1 MALVLNEEQQSLKD
15 IAKEFLQKNAP
26 VTHFREIRDTE
37 NELGYDPDL
46 WKQMVDLGWSGILVP
61 EEYGG
66 FDFGMVGMG
75 SILEEMGKMLTPSP
89 LFSTGVLGASLISLG
104 GNDKQKQT
112 YLPQIVDGSIT
123 TALALEEGNRHSP
136 LSINTEAKKDGKNYT
151 LTGNKT
157 FVIDGH
163 SSNLLIVAART
174 SGSENDS
181 SGITLFLV
189 DPSINGAEVNKTS
202 MVDSRNSA
210 NITLNKVIVSL
221 DDILGEENNG
231 AALLEEVLDRAQIA
245 ISAEMLGNASQA
257 FDITLE
263 YLKERKQFGAVI
275 GSFQALQHR
284 AAEMYSELELTKSS
298 VIAACV
304 AADEQ
309 SNDLRRMASL
319 AKFKA
324 GETNH
329 LVTNEAVQMHGGV
342 GVTDE
347 YDVGLYLKRARVTE
361 QIFGNS
367 EYHLDRYACLLYT
380 SPSPRD

>member
-26 VTHFREIRDTE
+26 VTHFREIRDNE
-37 NELGYDPDL
+37 SELGYDPDL

-89 LFSTGVLGASLISLG
+89 LFSTGVLGVSLISLG
-104 GNDKQKQT
+104 GNEKQKQT

-189 DPSINGAEVNKTS
+189 DPSIDGVQVSKTS

-210 NITLNKVIVSL
+210 NITLNEVIVSL
-221 DDILGEENNG
+221 DDVLGEENNG

-367 EYHLDRYACLLYT
+367 EYHLDRYASLSEY
-380 SPSPRD
+380 

>member
-1 MALVLNEEQQSLKD
+1 MALILNEEQQSLKD
-15 IAKEFLQKNAP
+15 IAREFLQKNAP
-26 VTHFREIRDTE
+26 VTHFREIRDTK
-37 NELGYDPDL
+37 NELGYDEVL
-46 WKQMVDLGWSGILVP
+46 WKEMVNLGWSGILIP

-75 SILEEMGKMLTPSP
+75 SIFEEMGKTLTPSP

-104 GNDKQKQT
+104 GNNTQKQSL
-112 YLPQIVDGSIT
+112 LPKIVDGSLT

-136 LSINTEAKKDGKNYT
+136 YSINTKAVKDGDNFKIS
-151 LTGNKT
+151 GEKT

-163 SSNLLIVAART
+163 TAGLLIVAART
-174 SGSENDS
+174 DGSIDDS
-181 SGITLFLV
+181 SGISLFLV
-189 DPSINGAEVNKTS
+189 DPKSKGIEITKTS
-202 MVDSRNSA
+202 MVDSRNAASIQFKDA
-210 NITLNKVIVSL
+210 IVSSSE
-221 DDILGEENNG
+221 ILGEQNNG
-231 AALLEEVLDRAQIA
+231 AGILEEVLDRAQIA

-275 GSFQALQHR
+275 GTFQALQHR

-298 VIAACV
+298 VIAACNAV
-304 AADEQ
+304 DEN
-309 SNDLRRMASL
+309 SNDLKRMASL

-324 GETNH
+324 GETNY

-347 YDVGLYLKRARVTE
+347 YDVGLYMKRARVTE

-367 EYHLDRYACLLYT
+367 EYHLDRYATLSDY
-380 SPSPRD
+380 

>member
-1 MALVLNEEQQSLKD
+1 MALILNEEQQSLKD
-15 IAKEFLQKNAP
+15 IAREFLQKNAP
-26 VTHFREIRDTE
+26 VTHFRKIRDTE
-37 NELGYDPDL
+37 NEHGYDEAL
-46 WKQMVDLGWSGILVP
+46 WKEMVDLGWSGILIP

-75 SILEEMGKMLTPSP
+75 SIFEEMGKTLTPSP

-104 GNDKQKQT
+104 GNDSQKQSL
-112 YLPQIVDGSIT
+112 LPKIVDGSLT
-123 TALALEEGNRHSP
+123 TALALEEGSRHSP
-136 LSINTEAKKDGKNYT
+136 FSINTKAVKDGDNFKIS
-151 LTGNKT
+151 GKKT

-163 SSNLLIVAART
+163 TAGLLIVAART
-174 SGSENDS
+174 EGSVDDS
-181 SGITLFLV
+181 SGISLFLV
-189 DPSINGAEVNKTS
+189 DPNSEGIEITRTS
-202 MVDSRNSA
+202 MVDSRNA
-210 NITLNKVIVSL
+210 ALIQFKDAMVSSSE
-221 DDILGEENNG
+221 ILGEQNNG
-231 AALLEEVLDRAQIA
+231 AGILEEVLDRAQIA

-275 GSFQALQHR
+275 GTFQALQHR

-298 VIAACV
+298 VIAACNAV
-304 AADEQ
+304 DEN
-309 SNDLRRMASL
+309 SNDLKRMASL

-324 GETNH
+324 GETNY

-347 YDVGLYLKRARVTE
+347 YDVGLYMKRARVTE

-367 EYHLDRYACLLYT
+367 EYHLDRYATLSDY
-380 SPSPRD
+380 

>member
-1 MALVLNEEQQSLKD
+1 MALILNEEQQSLKD
-15 IAKEFLQKNAP
+15 IAREFLQKNAP
-26 VTHFREIRDTE
+26 VTHFREIRDTK
-37 NELGYDPDL
+37 NELGYDEAL
-46 WKQMVDLGWSGILVP
+46 WKEMVDLGWSGILIP

-75 SILEEMGKMLTPSP
+75 SIFEEMGKTLTPSP

-104 GNDKQKQT
+104 GNNSQKQSL
-112 YLPQIVDGSIT
+112 LPKIVDGSLT

-136 LSINTEAKKDGKNYT
+136 YSINTKAVKDGDNFKIS
-151 LTGNKT
+151 GEKT

-163 SSNLLIVAART
+163 TAGLLIVAART
-174 SGSENDS
+174 DGSIDDS
-181 SGITLFLV
+181 SGISLFLV
-189 DPSINGAEVNKTS
+189 DPNSKSIEITKTS
-202 MVDSRNSA
+202 MVDSRNAASIKFKDA
-210 NITLNKVIVSL
+210 IVSSSE
-221 DDILGEENNG
+221 ILGEQNNG
-231 AALLEEVLDRAQIA
+231 AGILEEVLDRAQIA

-275 GSFQALQHR
+275 GTFQALQHR

-298 VIAACV
+298 VIAACNAV
-304 AADEQ
+304 DEN
-309 SNDLRRMASL
+309 SNDLKRMASL

-324 GETNH
+324 GETNY

-347 YDVGLYLKRARVTE
+347 YDVGLYMKRARVTE

-367 EYHLDRYACLLYT
+367 EYHLDRYATLSDY
-380 SPSPRD
+380 

>member
-37 NELGYDPDL
+37 SELGYDPDL

-189 DPSINGAEVNKTS
+189 DPSINGVEVNKTS

-210 NITLNKVIVSL
+210 NITLNEVIVSL
-221 DDILGEENNG
+221 DDVLGEENNG

-367 EYHLDRYACLLYT
+367 EYHLDRYASLSEY
-380 SPSPRD
+380 

>member
-1 MALVLNEEQQSLKD
+1 MALILSEEQQSLKD
-15 IAKEFLQKNAP
+15 IASEFLQSNAP
-26 VTHFREIRDTE
+26 ITHFREIRDTQ
-37 NELGYDPDL
+37 NELGYDESL
-46 WKQMVDLGWSGILVP
+46 WMEMVNLGWSGILIP

-75 SILEEMGKMLTPSP
+75 SILEEAGKTLTPSP
-89 LFSTGVLGASLISLG
+89 LFSTGVLGASLLTLG
-104 GNDKQKQT
+104 GNDSQKQA
-112 YLPQIVDGSIT
+112 YLPQIVDGTLT
-123 TALALEEGNRHSP
+123 TALALEESNRHAP
-136 LSINTEAKKDGKNYT
+136 YSIDTQAKKNGDQFIISGCKN
-151 LTGNKT
+151 

-174 SGSENDS
+174 EGSVNDE

-189 DPSINGAEVNKTS
+189 NSDSQGVEITKTS
-202 MVDSRNSA
+202 MVDSRNAA
-210 NITLNKVIVSL
+210 NIKFSDVTVSS
-221 DDILGEENNG
+221 DNILGEENNG
-231 AALLEEVLDRAQIA
+231 ASLLEVVLDRAQIA

-257 FDITLE
+257 FNLTLE

-275 GSFQALQHR
+275 GTFQALQHR

-298 VIAACV
+298 VIAACNAV
-304 AADEQ
+304 DEN

-319 AKFKA
+319 AKFKS

-329 LVTNEAVQMHGGV
+329 LITNEAVQMHGGV

-347 YDVGLYLKRARVTE
+347 YDVGLFMKRARVTE

-367 EYHLDRYACLLYT
+367 EYHIDRYATLSDY
-380 SPSPRD
+380 

>member
-1 MALVLNEEQQSLKD
+1 MALILNEEQQSLKD
-15 IAKEFLQKNAP
+15 IASEFLQSNAP
-26 VTHFREIRDTE
+26 VTHFREIRDTQ
-37 NELGYDPDL
+37 NELGYDESL
-46 WKQMVDLGWSGILVP
+46 WMEMVNLGWSGILIP

-75 SILEEMGKMLTPSP
+75 SILEEAGKTLTPSP
-89 LFSTGVLGASLISLG
+89 LFSTGVLGASLLTLG
-104 GNDKQKQT
+104 GNDSQKQT
-112 YLPQIVDGSIT
+112 YLPQIVDGTLT
-123 TALALEEGNRHSP
+123 TALALEESNRHSP
-136 LSINTEAKKDGKNYT
+136 YSIDTQAKKNGDQFIISGCKN
-151 LTGNKT
+151 

-174 SGSENDS
+174 EGSVNDE

-189 DPSINGAEVNKTS
+189 NSDSQGVEITKTS
-202 MVDSRNSA
+202 MVDSRNAA
-210 NITLNKVIVSL
+210 NIKFSDVAVSS
-221 DDILGEENNG
+221 DNILGEENNG
-231 AALLEEVLDRAQIA
+231 ASLLEVVLDRAQIA

-257 FDITLE
+257 FNLTLE

-275 GSFQALQHR
+275 GTFQALQHR

-298 VIAACV
+298 VIAACNAV
-304 AADEQ
+304 DEN

-319 AKFKA
+319 AKFKS

-329 LVTNEAVQMHGGV
+329 LITNEAVQMHGGV

-347 YDVGLYLKRARVTE
+347 YDVGLFMKRARVTE

-367 EYHLDRYACLLYT
+367 EYHIDRYATLSDY
-380 SPSPRD
+380 

>member
-1 MALVLNEEQQSLKD
+1 MALILNEEQQSLKD
-15 IAKEFLQKNAP
+15 IASEFLQSNAP
-26 VTHFREIRDTE
+26 ITHFREIRDTQ
-37 NELGYDPDL
+37 NELGYDESL
-46 WKQMVDLGWSGILVP
+46 WMEMVNLGWSGILIP

-75 SILEEMGKMLTPSP
+75 SILEEAGKTLTPSP
-89 LFSTGVLGASLISLG
+89 LFSTGVLGASLLTLG
-104 GNDKQKQT
+104 GNDSQKQS
-112 YLPQIVDGSIT
+112 YLPQIVDGTLT
-123 TALALEEGNRHSP
+123 TALALEESNRHSP
-136 LSINTEAKKDGKNYT
+136 YSIDTQAKKNGDQFIISGCKN
-151 LTGNKT
+151 

-174 SGSENDS
+174 EGSVNDE

-189 DPSINGAEVNKTS
+189 NSDNQGVEITKTS
-202 MVDSRNSA
+202 MVDSRNAA
-210 NITLNKVIVSL
+210 NIKFSDVTVSS
-221 DDILGEENNG
+221 DNILGEENNG
-231 AALLEEVLDRAQIA
+231 ASLLEVVLDRAQIA

-257 FDITLE
+257 FNLTLE

-275 GSFQALQHR
+275 GTFQALQHR

-298 VIAACV
+298 VIAACNAV
-304 AADEQ
+304 DEN

-319 AKFKA
+319 AKFKS

-329 LVTNEAVQMHGGV
+329 LITNEAVQMHGGV

-347 YDVGLYLKRARVTE
+347 YDVGLFMKRARVTE

-367 EYHLDRYACLLYT
+367 EYHIDRYATLSDY
-380 SPSPRD
+380 

>member
-1 MALVLNEEQQSLKD
+1 MALILNEEQQSLKD
-15 IAKEFLQKNAP
+15 IAKEFLQNNAP
-26 VTHFREIRDTE
+26 ITHFREIRDTE
-37 NELGYDPDL
+37 NELGYDESL
-46 WKQMVDLGWSGILVP
+46 WKEMVNLGWSGILVP

-75 SILEEMGKMLTPSP
+75 SILEEAGKTLTPSP
-89 LFSTGVLGASLISLG
+89 LFSTGVLGASLLTLG
-104 GNDKQKQT
+104 GTDHQKQT
-112 YLPQIVDGSIT
+112 YLPKIVDGTLT
-123 TALALEEGNRHSP
+123 TALALEESNRHAP
-136 LSINTEAKKDGKNYT
+136 NSIETQAKKDGNNFVIS
-151 LTGNKT
+151 GNKN

-174 SGSENDS
+174 EGSANDA

-189 DPSINGAEVNKTS
+189 DSDNPDVEITKTS
-202 MVDSRNSA
+202 MVDSRNAA
-210 NITLNKVIVSL
+210 NIKFNDVAVTSDN
-221 DDILGEENNG
+221 ILGEENNG
-231 AALLEEVLDRAQIA
+231 ASVLEMVLDRAQIA

-257 FDITLE
+257 FDLTLA

-275 GSFQALQHR
+275 GTFQALQHR

-298 VIAACV
+298 VIAACNAV
-304 AADEQ
+304 DQ
-309 SNDLRRMASL
+309 NSNDLRRMASL
-319 AKFKA
+319 AKFKS

-347 YDVGLYLKRARVTE
+347 YDVGLFMKRARVTE

-367 EYHLDRYACLLYT
+367 EYHIDRYATLSDY
-380 SPSPRD
+380 

>member
-1 MALVLNEEQQSLKD
+1 MALILNEEQQSLKD
-15 IAKEFLQKNAP
+15 IAREFLQNNAP

-37 NELGYDPDL
+37 NELGYDESL
-46 WKQMVDLGWSGILVP
+46 WKEMVNLGWSGILIP

-75 SILEEMGKMLTPSP
+75 SILEEAGKTLTPSP
-89 LFSTGVLGASLISLG
+89 LFSTGVLGASLLTLG
-104 GNDKQKQT
+104 GTDAQKQT
-112 YLPQIVDGSIT
+112 YLPQIVDGTLT
-123 TALALEEGNRHSP
+123 TSLALEEGNRHAP
-136 LSINTEAKKDGKNYT
+136 YSIQTQAKKNGDSFVISGSKN
-151 LTGNKT
+151 

-174 SGSENDS
+174 EGSKNDV
-181 SGITLFLV
+181 SGITVFLV
-189 DPSINGAEVNKTS
+189 DSETDGIEITKTN
-202 MVDSRNSA
+202 MVDSRNAA
-210 NITLNKVIVSL
+210 NIKFSDVAISSNN
-221 DDILGEENNG
+221 ILGEENNG
-231 AALLEEVLDRAQIA
+231 ASLLESVLDRAQIA

-257 FDITLE
+257 FDLTLA

-275 GSFQALQHR
+275 GTFQALQHR

-298 VIAACV
+298 VIAACNAV
-304 AADEQ
+304 DNN

-319 AKFKA
+319 AKFKS
-324 GETNH
+324 GETNY

-347 YDVGLYLKRARVTE
+347 YDVGLFMKRARVTE

-367 EYHLDRYACLLYT
+367 EYHIDRYATLSDY
-380 SPSPRD
+380 

>member
-37 NELGYDPDL
+37 NELGYDQDL

-75 SILEEMGKMLTPSP
+75 SIFEEMGKMLTPSP
-89 LFSTGVLGASLISLG
+89 LFSTGVLGASLIALG

-123 TALALEEGNRHSP
+123 SALALEEGNRHSP
-136 LSINTEAKKDGKNYT
+136 LSISTEAKKNGENYSI
-151 LTGNKT
+151 TGDKT

-163 SSNLLIVAART
+163 SSKLLIVAART
-174 SGSENDS
+174 SGSEKDS
-181 SGITLFLV
+181 SGITLFLI
-189 DPSINGAEVNKTS
+189 DPNADGVEVNKTS
-202 MVDSRNSA
+202 MVDSRNSS
-210 NITLNKVIVSL
+210 NITLKKVTASK
-221 DDILGEENNG
+221 DDILGEESNG
-231 AALLEEVLDRAQIA
+231 AAILEEVLDRAQIA

-257 FDITLE
+257 FEITLE

-284 AAEMYSELELTKSS
+284 AAEMYSELELTRSS

-304 AADEQ
+304 AADEK

-367 EYHLDRYACLLYT
+367 EYHLDRYATLSEY
-380 SPSPRD
+380 

>member
-1 MALVLNEEQQSLKD
+1 MALILNEEQQSLKD

-37 NELGYDPDL
+37 NELGYDEKL
-46 WKQMVDLGWSGILVP
+46 WKDMVDLGWSGILVP

-75 SILEEMGKMLTPSP
+75 SIFEEMGKMLTPSP
-89 LFSTGVLGASLISLG
+89 LFATGVLGASLITLG
-104 GNDKQKQT
+104 GSNSQKQN

-123 TALALEEGNRHSP
+123 TALAVEESNRHS
-136 LSINTEAKKDGKNYT
+136 LSQINTQAIKEGADYKI
-151 LTGNKT
+151 TGDNT
-157 FVIDGH
+157 FVIYGH
-163 SSNLLIVAART
+163 SASLLIVAART
-174 SGSENDS
+174 GGKEGDL
-181 SGITLFLV
+181 SGITLFLI
-189 DPSINGAEVNKTS
+189 DPQSTGVTITKTS

-210 NITLNKVIVSL
+210 NISFDGVIVSSEN
-221 DDILGEENNG
+221 ILGEENSG
-231 AALLEEVLDRAQIA
+231 SGILEQVVDRAQVA

-257 FDITLE
+257 FDLTLA
-263 YLKERKQFGAVI
+263 YVKERKQFGSLI
-275 GSFQALQHR
+275 GTFQALQHR

-304 AADEQ
+304 AVDEN
-309 SNDLRRMASL
+309 SNDLTRMASL

-361 QIFGNS
+361 HIFGNA
-367 EYHLDRYACLLYT
+367 EYHLDRYASLSEY
-380 SPSPRD
+380 

>member
-1 MALVLNEEQQSLKD
+1 MALILNEEQQSLKD
-15 IAKEFLQKNAP
+15 IAREFLQKNAP
-26 VTHFREIRDTE
+26 VTHFREIRDTK
-37 NELGYDPDL
+37 NELGYDEAL
-46 WKQMVDLGWSGILVP
+46 WKEMVDLGWSGILIP

-75 SILEEMGKMLTPSP
+75 SIFEEMGKTLTPSP

-104 GNDKQKQT
+104 GNNSQKQSL
-112 YLPQIVDGSIT
+112 LPKIVDGSLT

-136 LSINTEAKKDGKNYT
+136 YSINTKAVKDGDNFKIS
-151 LTGNKT
+151 GEKT

-163 SSNLLIVAART
+163 TASLLIVAART
-174 SGSENDS
+174 DGSIDDS
-181 SGITLFLV
+181 SGISLFLV
-189 DPSINGAEVNKTS
+189 DPNSKGIEITKTS
-202 MVDSRNSA
+202 MVDSRNAASIKFKDA
-210 NITLNKVIVSL
+210 IVSSSE
-221 DDILGEENNG
+221 ILGEQNNG
-231 AALLEEVLDRAQIA
+231 AGILEEVLDRAQIA

-275 GSFQALQHR
+275 GTFQALQHR

-298 VIAACV
+298 VIAACNAV
-304 AADEQ
+304 DEN
-309 SNDLRRMASL
+309 SNDLKRMASL

-324 GETNH
+324 GETNY

-347 YDVGLYLKRARVTE
+347 YDVGLYMKRARVTE

-367 EYHLDRYACLLYT
+367 EYHLDRYATLSDY
-380 SPSPRD
+380 

>member
-37 NELGYDPDL
+37 SELGYDPDL

-66 FDFGMVGMG
+66 FNFGMVGMG

-174 SGSENDS
+174 SWSENDS

-189 DPSINGAEVNKTS
+189 DPAIDGVEVNKTS

-210 NITLNKVIVSL
+210 NITLKEVVVSI
-221 DDILGEENNG
+221 DDVLGEENNG

-245 ISAEMLGNASQA
+245 ISAEMLGNACQA

-367 EYHLDRYACLLYT
+367 EYHLDRYASLSEY
-380 SPSPRD
+380 

>member
-1 MALVLNEEQQSLKD
+1 MALILNEEQQSLKD

-37 NELGYDPDL
+37 NELGYDEKL
-46 WKQMVDLGWSGILVP
+46 WKDMVDLGWSGILVP

-75 SILEEMGKMLTPSP
+75 SIFEEMGKMLTPSP
-89 LFSTGVLGASLISLG
+89 LFATGVLGASLITLG
-104 GNDKQKQT
+104 GSNSQKQN

-123 TALALEEGNRHSP
+123 TALAVEESNRHS
-136 LSINTEAKKDGKNYT
+136 LSQINTQAIKEGADYKI
-151 LTGNKT
+151 TGHKT

-163 SSNLLIVAART
+163 SASLLIVAART
-174 SGSENDS
+174 GGKEGDL
-181 SGITLFLV
+181 SGITLFLI
-189 DPSINGAEVNKTS
+189 DPQSTGVTITKTS

-210 NITLNKVIVSL
+210 NISFDGVIVSSEN
-221 DDILGEENNG
+221 ILGEENSG
-231 AALLEEVLDRAQIA
+231 SGILEQVVDRAQVA

-257 FDITLE
+257 FDLTLA
-263 YLKERKQFGAVI
+263 YLKERKQFGSLI
-275 GSFQALQHR
+275 GTFQALQHR

-304 AADEQ
+304 AVDEN
-309 SNDLRRMASL
+309 SNDLTRMASL

-361 QIFGNS
+361 HIFGNA
-367 EYHLDRYACLLYT
+367 EYHLDRYASLSEY
-380 SPSPRD
+380 

>member
-1 MALVLNEEQQSLKD
+1 MALILNEEQQSLKD

-26 VTHFREIRDTE
+26 VTHFREIRDTK
-37 NELGYDPDL
+37 NELGYDEKL
-46 WKQMVDLGWSGILVP
+46 WKDMVDLGWSGILVP

-75 SILEEMGKMLTPSP
+75 SIFEEMGKMLTPSP
-89 LFSTGVLGASLISLG
+89 LFATGVLGASLITLG
-104 GNDKQKQT
+104 GSNSQKQN

-123 TALALEEGNRHSP
+123 TALAVEESNRHS
-136 LSINTEAKKDGKNYT
+136 LSQINTQAIKEGADYKI
-151 LTGNKT
+151 TGDKT

-163 SSNLLIVAART
+163 SASLLIVAART
-174 SGSENDS
+174 GGKEGDL
-181 SGITLFLV
+181 SGITLFLI
-189 DPSINGAEVNKTS
+189 DPQSTGVTITKTS
-202 MVDSRNSA
+202 TVDSRNSA
-210 NITLNKVIVSL
+210 NISFDGVIVSSEN
-221 DDILGEENNG
+221 ILGEENSG
-231 AALLEEVLDRAQIA
+231 SGILEQVVDRAQVA

-257 FDITLE
+257 FDLTLA
-263 YLKERKQFGAVI
+263 YLKERKQFGSLI
-275 GSFQALQHR
+275 GTFQALQHR

-304 AADEQ
+304 AVDEN
-309 SNDLRRMASL
+309 SNDLTRMASL

-361 QIFGNS
+361 HIFGNA
-367 EYHLDRYACLLYT
+367 EYHLDRYASLSEY
-380 SPSPRD
+380 

>member
-37 NELGYDPDL
+37 NELGYDQDL

-75 SILEEMGKMLTPSP
+75 SIFEETGKMLTPSP
-89 LFSTGVLGASLISLG
+89 LFSTGVLGASLIALG

-136 LSINTEAKKDGKNYT
+136 LSISTEAKKNGENYSI
-151 LTGNKT
+151 TGDKT

-163 SSNLLIVAART
+163 SSKLLIVAART
-174 SGSENDS
+174 SGSEKDS
-181 SGITLFLV
+181 SGITLFLI
-189 DPSINGAEVNKTS
+189 DPNADGVEVNKTR

-210 NITLNKVIVSL
+210 NITLKKVTASK
-221 DDILGEENNG
+221 DDILGEESNG
-231 AALLEEVLDRAQIA
+231 AAILEEVLDRAQIA

-304 AADEQ
+304 AADEK

-367 EYHLDRYACLLYT
+367 EYHLDRYATLSEY
-380 SPSPRD
+380 

>member
-1 MALVLNEEQQSLKD
+1 MALILNEEQQSLKD
-15 IAKEFLQKNAP
+15 IASEFLQSNAP
-26 VTHFREIRDTE
+26 VTHFREIRDTQ
-37 NELGYDPDL
+37 NELGYDESL
-46 WKQMVDLGWSGILVP
+46 WMEMVNLGWSGILIP

-75 SILEEMGKMLTPSP
+75 SILEEAGKTLTPSP
-89 LFSTGVLGASLISLG
+89 LFSTGVLGASLLTLG
-104 GNDKQKQT
+104 GNDSQKQT
-112 YLPQIVDGSIT
+112 YLPQIVDGTLT
-123 TALALEEGNRHSP
+123 TSLALEESNRHAP
-136 LSINTEAKKDGKNYT
+136 YSIDTQAKKNGDQFIISGCKN
-151 LTGNKT
+151 

-174 SGSENDS
+174 EGSVDDE

-189 DPSINGAEVNKTS
+189 NSDSQGVEITKTS
-202 MVDSRNSA
+202 MVDSRNAA
-210 NITLNKVIVSL
+210 NIKFSDVTVSS
-221 DDILGEENNG
+221 DNILGEENNG
-231 AALLEEVLDRAQIA
+231 ASLLEVVLDRAQIA

-257 FDITLE
+257 FNLTLE

-275 GSFQALQHR
+275 GTFQALQHR

-298 VIAACV
+298 VIAACNAV
-304 AADEQ
+304 DEN

-319 AKFKA
+319 AKFKS

-329 LVTNEAVQMHGGV
+329 LITNEAVQMHGGV

-347 YDVGLYLKRARVTE
+347 YDVGLFMKRARVTE

-367 EYHLDRYACLLYT
+367 EYHIDRYATLSDY
-380 SPSPRD
+380 

>member
-37 NELGYDPDL
+37 NELGYDQDL

-75 SILEEMGKMLTPSP
+75 TIFEEMGKMLTPSP
-89 LFSTGVLGASLISLG
+89 LFSTGVLGASLIALG

-136 LSINTEAKKDGKNYT
+136 FSINTEAKKDGEKYSI
-151 LTGNKT
+151 TGNKT

-163 SSNLLIVAART
+163 SSKLLIVAART
-174 SGSENDS
+174 SGSEKDS
-181 SGITLFLV
+181 SGITLFLI
-189 DPSINGAEVNKTS
+189 DPSSNGVEVNKTS

-210 NITLNKVIVSL
+210 NISLKEVTVSK
-221 DDILGEENNG
+221 DDILGEESSG
-231 AALLEEVLDRAQIA
+231 SAILEEVLDRAQIA

-304 AADEQ
+304 AADEK

-367 EYHLDRYACLLYT
+367 EYHLDRYASLSEY
-380 SPSPRD
+380 

>member
-1 MALVLNEEQQSLKD
+1 MALILNEEQQSLKD
-15 IAKEFLQKNAP
+15 IAREFLQSNAP
-26 VTHFREIRDTE
+26 VTHFREIRDTQ
-37 NELGYDPDL
+37 NELGYDESL
-46 WKQMVDLGWSGILVP
+46 WMEMVNLGWSGILIP

-75 SILEEMGKMLTPSP
+75 SILEEAGKTLTPSP
-89 LFSTGVLGASLISLG
+89 LFSTGVLGASLLTLG
-104 GNDKQKQT
+104 GNDSQKQA
-112 YLPQIVDGSIT
+112 YLPQIVDGTLT
-123 TALALEEGNRHSP
+123 TALALEESNRHSP
-136 LSINTEAKKDGKNYT
+136 YSIDTQAKKNGDQFIISGCKN
-151 LTGNKT
+151 

-174 SGSENDS
+174 EGSVNDE

-189 DPSINGAEVNKTS
+189 NSDNQGVEITKTS
-202 MVDSRNSA
+202 MVDSRNAA
-210 NITLNKVIVSL
+210 NIKFSDVTVSS
-221 DDILGEENNG
+221 DNILGEENNG
-231 AALLEEVLDRAQIA
+231 ASLLEVVLDRAQIA

-257 FDITLE
+257 FNLTLE

-275 GSFQALQHR
+275 GTFQALQHR

-298 VIAACV
+298 VIAACNAV
-304 AADEQ
+304 DEN

-319 AKFKA
+319 AKFKS

-329 LVTNEAVQMHGGV
+329 LITNEAVQMHGGV

-347 YDVGLYLKRARVTE
+347 YDVGLFMKRARVTE

-367 EYHLDRYACLLYT
+367 EYHIDRYATLSDY
-380 SPSPRD
+380 

>member
-1 MALVLNEEQQSLKD
+1 MALILNEEQQSLKD
-15 IAKEFLQKNAP
+15 IAREFLQKNAP
-26 VTHFREIRDTE
+26 VTHFRKIRDTE
-37 NELGYDPDL
+37 NEHGYDEAL
-46 WKQMVDLGWSGILVP
+46 WKEMVDLGWSGILIP

-75 SILEEMGKMLTPSP
+75 SIFEEMGKTLTPSP

-104 GNDKQKQT
+104 GNDSQKQSL
-112 YLPQIVDGSIT
+112 LPKIVDGSLT
-123 TALALEEGNRHSP
+123 TALALEEGSRHSP
-136 LSINTEAKKDGKNYT
+136 FSINTKAVKDGDNFKIS
-151 LTGNKT
+151 GKKT

-163 SSNLLIVAART
+163 TAGLLIVAART
-174 SGSENDS
+174 EGSVDDS
-181 SGITLFLV
+181 SGISLFLV
-189 DPSINGAEVNKTS
+189 DPNSEGIEITRTS
-202 MVDSRNSA
+202 MVDSRNA
-210 NITLNKVIVSL
+210 ALIQFKDAMVSSSE
-221 DDILGEENNG
+221 ILGEQNNG
-231 AALLEEVLDRAQIA
+231 AGILEEVLDRAQIA

-275 GSFQALQHR
+275 GTFKALQHR

-298 VIAACV
+298 VIAACNAV
-304 AADEQ
+304 DEN
-309 SNDLRRMASL
+309 SNDLKRMASL

-324 GETNH
+324 GETNY

-347 YDVGLYLKRARVTE
+347 YDVGLYMKRARVTE

-367 EYHLDRYACLLYT
+367 EYHLDRYATLSDY
-380 SPSPRD
+380 

>member
-1 MALVLNEEQQSLKD
+1 MALILNEEQQSLKD
-15 IAKEFLQKNAP
+15 IAREFLQNNAP

-37 NELGYDPDL
+37 NELGYDESL
-46 WKQMVDLGWSGILVP
+46 WKEMVNLGWSGILIP

-75 SILEEMGKMLTPSP
+75 SILEEAGKTLTPSP
-89 LFSTGVLGASLISLG
+89 LFSTGVLGASLLTLG
-104 GNDKQKQT
+104 GTDAQKQT
-112 YLPQIVDGSIT
+112 YLPQIVDGTLT
-123 TALALEEGNRHSP
+123 TSLALEEGNRHAP
-136 LSINTEAKKDGKNYT
+136 YSIETQAKKNGDSFVISGSKN
-151 LTGNKT
+151 

-174 SGSENDS
+174 EGSKNDV
-181 SGITLFLV
+181 SGITVFLV
-189 DPSINGAEVNKTS
+189 DSGTDGIEITKTN
-202 MVDSRNSA
+202 MVDSRNAA
-210 NITLNKVIVSL
+210 NIKFSDVAISSNN
-221 DDILGEENNG
+221 ILGEENNG
-231 AALLEEVLDRAQIA
+231 ASLLESVLDRAQIA

-257 FDITLE
+257 FDLTLA

-275 GSFQALQHR
+275 GTFQALQHR

-298 VIAACV
+298 VIAACNAV
-304 AADEQ
+304 DNN

-319 AKFKA
+319 AKFKS
-324 GETNH
+324 GETNY

-347 YDVGLYLKRARVTE
+347 YDVGLFMKRARVTE

-367 EYHLDRYACLLYT
+367 EYHIDRYATLSDY
-380 SPSPRD
+380 

>member
-37 NELGYDPDL
+37 NELGYDQDL

-75 SILEEMGKMLTPSP
+75 SIFEETGKMLTPSP
-89 LFSTGVLGASLISLG
+89 LFSTGVLGASLIALG

-136 LSINTEAKKDGKNYT
+136 LSISTEAKKNGENYSI
-151 LTGNKT
+151 TGDKT

-163 SSNLLIVAART
+163 SSKLLIVAART
-174 SGSENDS
+174 SGSEQDS
-181 SGITLFLV
+181 SGITLFLI
-189 DPSINGAEVNKTS
+189 DPNADGVEVNKTS

-210 NITLNKVIVSL
+210 NITLKKVTASK
-221 DDILGEENNG
+221 DDILGEESNG
-231 AALLEEVLDRAQIA
+231 AAILEEVLDRAQIA

-304 AADEQ
+304 AADEK

-367 EYHLDRYACLLYT
+367 EYHLDRYASLSEY
-380 SPSPRD
+380 